1 MSFPQRRL
9 ADTPAVTTDQMRE
22 VDRLMIEDAG
32 ISLLQM
38 MENAGRSLAA
48 VVLARHPGA
57 SVTVLAG
64 TGGNGGGGLVAA
76 RHLVNRGS
84 QVSVAM
90 SSDELSTVAGLQF
103 EIVKAMGVPTSAE
116 PEFSDIIIDALVG
129 YSLRGAPRG
138 RTAELIDWANGAG
151 ANVVALD
158 VPSGL
163 DSTTGETPGSAISA
177 AATMTIALPK
187 TGLADSELVGD
198 LYLTDISVPQSVY
211 EALGVPV
218 PADLFAQGQVLAL
231 T

>member
-1 MSFPQRRL
+1 
-9 ADTPAVTTDQMRE
+9 MRE

-76 RHLVNRGS
+76 RHLTNRGS
-84 QVSVAM
+84 QVSVVM
-90 SSDELSTVAGLQF
+90 SSDKLSEVAGLQF
-103 EIVKAMGVPTSAE
+103 EIVKAMGVSATGE
-116 PEFSDIIIDALVG
+116 PAVSDVIIDALVG
-129 YSLRGAPRG
+129 YSLRGAPRDH
-138 RTAELIDWANGAG
+138 TAELIDWANGSNAD
-151 ANVVALD
+151 VVALD

-187 TGLADSELVGD
+187 TGLAQSDLVGE
-198 LYLTDISVPQSVY
+198 LYLADISVPRGVY
-211 EALGVPV
+211 SSLGVEVSP
-218 PADLFAQGQVLAL
+218 DLFVEGQVLRL
-231 T
+231 V

>member
-1 MSFPQRRL
+1 
-9 ADTPAVTTDQMRE
+9 
-22 VDRLMIEDAG
+22 MIEDAG

-76 RHLVNRGS
+76 RHLTNRGS
-84 QVSVAM
+84 LVSVAM
-90 SSDELSTVAGLQF
+90 SSDNLSEVAGLQL
-103 EIVKAMGVPTSAE
+103 EIVKAMGVAASTE
-116 PEFSDIIIDALVG
+116 PAPSDLIIDALVG
-129 YSLRGAPRG
+129 YSLRGAPRD
-138 RTAELIDWANGAG
+138 RTAELIDWANGSDAD
-151 ANVVALD
+151 VIALD

-187 TGLADSELVGD
+187 TGLAQSDLVGD
-198 LYLTDISVPQSVY
+198 LYLADISVPQSVY
-211 EALGVPV
+211 EAIGVPV
-218 PADLFAQGQVLAL
+218 ASDLFAEGQVLAL